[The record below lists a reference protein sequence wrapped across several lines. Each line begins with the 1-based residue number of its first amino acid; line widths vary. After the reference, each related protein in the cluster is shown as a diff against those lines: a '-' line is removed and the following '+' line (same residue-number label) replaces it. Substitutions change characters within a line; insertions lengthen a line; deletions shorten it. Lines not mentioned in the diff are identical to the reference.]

1 MENPTYDG
9 VGDGDGDS
17 DGDGDG
23 DGGGG
28 MDGAVVNEDEDVA
41 ARFPMPAQR
50 GTSGSSDSARFLMP
64 ARNPANR
71 IDEEAN
77 QIQEDEM
84 DEDGA
89 NVEVTEN
96 DNDEN
101 MMRDVITVEC
111 QKLNGKQFI
120 GTVNFSE
127 AKVKIFQ
134 DGLGL
139 DAGLLGTVK
148 ITFNKCPV
156 VTFKLKSKIN
166 VTHGIQNLQ
175 PTFSRIYHT
184 KGVLKTDTI
193 TQLITKQRVAG

>member
-1 MENPTYDG
+1 
-9 VGDGDGDS
+9 
-17 DGDGDG
+17 
-23 DGGGG
+23 
-28 MDGAVVNEDEDVA
+28 
-41 ARFPMPAQR
+41 MPAQR
-50 GTSGSSDSARFLMP
+50 GTLGSYDSARFLMP

-71 IDEEAN
+71 IDEETV
-77 QIQEDEM
+77 QIQDDERDGM
-84 DEDGA
+84 DEKDEDGA
-89 NVEVTEN
+89 KNGESDSDEDMLGEAREN
-96 DNDEN
+96 DNDET

-111 QKLNGKQFI
+111 QEMNGRQFI

-166 VTHGIQNLQ
+166 VTNGIKNLH
-175 PTFSRIYHT
+175 PKFTRTYHS
-184 KGVLKTDTI
+184 KGELKTDTI
-193 TQLITKQRVAG
+193 TCNVLGIRQNVKRHTRSQIPGRIQEESQIKNLTN